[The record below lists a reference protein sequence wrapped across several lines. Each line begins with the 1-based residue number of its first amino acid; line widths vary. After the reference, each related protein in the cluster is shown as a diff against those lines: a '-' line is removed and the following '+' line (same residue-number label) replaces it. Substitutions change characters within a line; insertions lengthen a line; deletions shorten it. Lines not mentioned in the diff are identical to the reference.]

1 MKVLEIRS
9 EHEMLQLG
17 SYIGERLKT
26 GDLLFLSGDLG
37 AGKTTLTKGIASSL
51 EINQEI
57 TSPTFQLKKSYQG
70 RCLLNH
76 LDLYRLQNEA
86 ELDVLEP
93 EELTDIGI
101 TVIEWGELLL
111 NRLHSDYLEIKI
123 EYTRELG
130 ERMVTF
136 NPYGVRYNCLIEELN
151 IC

>member
-1 MKVLEIRS
+1 MKVLEIHS

-17 SYIGERLKT
+17 INIGERLKT

-37 AGKTTLTKGIASSL
+37 TGKTTLTKGIAKSMA
-51 EINQEI
+51 INQEI

-70 RCLLNH
+70 RYLLNH

-123 EYTRELG
+123 EYTRELN
-130 ERMVTF
+130 ERIVTF
-136 NPYGVRYNCLIEELN
+136 NPYGLRYQCLIEELN

>member
-1 MKVLEIRS
+1 MKILEIRS
-9 EHEMLQLG
+9 EHDMLQLG
-17 SYIGERLKT
+17 SWIGERLKT

-51 EINQEI
+51 AINAEI

-76 LDLYRLQNEA
+76 LDLYRLQNEV
-86 ELDVLEP
+86 ELEILEP

-111 NRLHSDYLEIKI
+111 NKLHSDYLEIKI
-123 EYTRELG
+123 EYTG
-130 ERMVTF
+130 ERNERKVTF
-136 NPYGVRYNCLIEELN
+136 NPNGERYKCLIEELN
-151 IC
+151 VC

>member
-37 AGKTTLTKGIASSL
+37 AGKTTLTKGIAKSL
-51 EINQEI
+51 AINQEI

-86 ELDVLEP
+86 ELDILEP
-93 EELTDIGI
+93 EELTEIGI
-101 TVIEWGELLL
+101 TVIEWG
-111 NRLHSDYLEIKI
+111 
-123 EYTRELG
+123 
-130 ERMVTF
+130 
-136 NPYGVRYNCLIEELN
+136 
-151 IC
+151 